1 MKLSKTLSPRNPKTT
16 PMDVPGTSSVRTV
29 IKNGFLPQRVFF
41 TAFISG
47 SLKVRRNHNA
57 VSRKTGVG
65 TALEPVPS

>member
-16 PMDVPGTSSVRTV
+16 PMGAPGTSSVRTV
-29 IKNGFLPQRVFF
+29 IKKGFLPQRVFF

-47 SLKVRRNHNA
+47 SPKVRRNRNA
-57 VSRKTGVG
+57 VSGKTGVG